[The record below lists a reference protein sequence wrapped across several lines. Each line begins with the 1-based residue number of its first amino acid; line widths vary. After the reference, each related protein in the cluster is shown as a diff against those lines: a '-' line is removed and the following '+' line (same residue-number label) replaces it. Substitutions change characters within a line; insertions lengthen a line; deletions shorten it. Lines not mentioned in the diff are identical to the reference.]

1 MNIGMNATL
10 MEVIINMKTLTINN
24 RKLEYKLFW
33 HSSEYGESEW
43 TEFYEGTI
51 TETHKK
57 YWLFGKEI
65 TTIKPKKVFTIW
77 NNIESK
83 NYTKKKVRDWI
94 EYQVELLD
102 REDEIRRG
110 EII

>member
-1 MNIGMNATL
+1 MNVEL
-10 MEVIINMKTLTINN
+10 MVVIINNMKTLTINN
-24 RKLEYKLFW
+24 RTLQYTLCY
-33 HSSEYGESEW
+33 HTSEYGHSEW

-65 TTIKPKKVFTIW
+65 TTTKPKKVFTIW
-77 NNIESK
+77 RNIESK
-83 NYTKKKVRDWI
+83 DYTKKQVRDWI
-94 EYQVELLD
+94 ERQVELLD

>member
-1 MNIGMNATL
+1 MNVEL
-10 MEVIINMKTLTINN
+10 MVVINMKTLTINN
-24 RKLEYKLFW
+24 RKLDYEISY
-33 HSSEYGESEW
+33 HSSEYGESKW

-77 NNIESK
+77 RNIESK
-83 NYTKKKVRDWI
+83 THTKKQVRDWI
-94 EYQVELLD
+94 QHEVELLN

>member
-1 MNIGMNATL
+1 MNIGMNAIL
-10 MEVIINMKTLTINN
+10 MEVINMKTLTINN

-33 HSSEYGESEW
+33 HSSEYGDSEW

-77 NNIESK
+77 RNIESK
-83 NYTKKKVRDWI
+83 KHTKKEVRDWVQY
-94 EYQVELLD
+94 EVDLLN

>member
-1 MNIGMNATL
+1 

-24 RKLEYKLFW
+24 RTFEYKLCW
-33 HSSEYGESEW
+33 HSSEYGDSEW

-77 NNIESK
+77 KNIESK
-83 NYTKKKVRDWI
+83 RHTKKEVRDWVQY
-94 EYQVELLD
+94 EVELLN
-102 REDEIRRG
+102 RAEEIRRG

>member
-1 MNIGMNATL
+1 MNVEL
-10 MEVIINMKTLTINN
+10 MVVIINNMKTLTINN
-24 RKLEYKLFW
+24 RTLQYTLCY
-33 HSSEYGESEW
+33 HTSEYGHSEW

-65 TTIKPKKVFTIW
+65 TTTKPKKVFTIW
-77 NNIESK
+77 RNIESK
-83 NYTKKKVRDWI
+83 DYTKK
-94 EYQVELLD
+94 QVELLD

>member
-1 MNIGMNATL
+1 M
-10 MEVIINMKTLTINN
+10 VDINMKTLTINN
-24 RKLEYKLFW
+24 RTLQYKLCFD
-33 HSSEYGESEW
+33 SFEYGDSEW

-57 YWLFGKEI
+57 YWLFGEEI
-65 TTIKPKKVFTIW
+65 TTVKPRKVFTIW
-77 NNIESK
+77 ANIESK
-83 NYTKKKVRDWI
+83 HITKKEVRTWI
-94 EYQVELLD
+94 EREVELLD